1 MNLEHRLIESLQ
13 EKGKEFVPAPELKIK
28 VMNNINTE
36 NGKMRKRM
44 VAGIL
49 TATLLIPSGVLAS
62 QSYFADDLYSSF
74 ENLKKHISSLTMEGY
89 FLLSAK
95 LSQAKEEL
103 EKEDYKEFSPALHLV
118 MLVTQFD
125 QHMV

>member
-13 EKGKEFVPAPELKIK
+13 EKGKEFVSAPELKIK

-44 VAGIL
+44 VSGIL
-49 TATLLIPSGVLAS
+49 TATLLISSGVFVS
-62 QSYFADDLYSSF
+62 QSYFADELYSSF
-74 ENLKKHISSLTMEGY
+74 ENLKKHISSVTMEGY

-95 LSQAKEEL
+95 LSQAKGEL
-103 EKEDYKEFSPALHLV
+103 EKENYKEFSPALHLV

>member
-62 QSYFADDLYSSF
+62 
-74 ENLKKHISSLTMEGY
+74 
-89 FLLSAK
+89 
-95 LSQAKEEL
+95 
-103 EKEDYKEFSPALHLV
+103 
-118 MLVTQFD
+118 
-125 QHMV
+125 

>member
-49 TATLLIPSGVLAS
+49 TATLLISSGVLAS

-74 ENLKKHISSLTMEGY
+74 EILKKHI
-89 FLLSAK
+89 
-95 LSQAKEEL
+95 
-103 EKEDYKEFSPALHLV
+103 LV
-118 MLVTQFD
+118 
-125 QHMV
+125 